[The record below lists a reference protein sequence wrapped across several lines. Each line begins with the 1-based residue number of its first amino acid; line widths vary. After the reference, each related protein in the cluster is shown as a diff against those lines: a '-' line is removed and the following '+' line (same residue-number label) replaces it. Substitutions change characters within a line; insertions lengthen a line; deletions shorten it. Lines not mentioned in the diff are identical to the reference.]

1 MINERGY
8 EAATF
13 QAIAQRAGFSRP
25 TMHYYFD
32 TKEQIYDELI
42 SEAHGVIV
50 GCIDVAKRERGLLK
64 QLTAFVSA
72 ARRRDASDGSIMRFV
87 IASRLELH
95 RSPTLR
101 DGASPV
107 ADAVA
112 GFYRW
117 LVDEGIRR
125 GEIPDDIDADAVADM
140 LSAMCWGMG
149 FFASFAHRPDETQKI
164 AKQLH
169 LLLVG
174 GLLDDASRTRP
185 LTVGPAC
192 GWPGV
197 EMN

>member
-25 TMHYYFD
+25 TMHYYFE
-32 TKEQIYDELI
+32 TKEQIYDELTR
-42 SEAHGVIV
+42 EAHAVIV
-50 GCIDVAKRERGLLK
+50 ECIDAAKREQSLLK
-64 QLTAFVSA
+64 QLAAFVSA
-72 ARRRDASDGSIMRFV
+72 ASRRDTSDGSVTRFIV
-87 IASRLELH
+87 ASRLEQH
-95 RSPTLR
+95 RNPTLR
-101 DGASPV
+101 GANSPV
-107 ADAVA
+107 ADAVD

-117 LVDEGIRR
+117 LVDDGIRR

-192 GWPGV
+192 GWPGA